1 MGYRVYYDDYLLYDP
16 VMTDYKLINPVWKS
30 ELSKVG
36 SFTFTIPVTH
46 PNFEFLELM
55 KPLVKIYRDGVL
67 KFKGRIYKMEEDFY
81 GNKTCSCEDCM
92 AFLYDSLI
100 APFNFDGT
108 AGEMFE
114 QIIAWHNERVSAEQQ
129 IVMGTQDADN
139 DVDRWQQ
146 NYQNAFDTIKQHVTN
161 YQPGYMRLYYNNLEK
176 PVIDY
181 LVDINTVSSQ
191 HVTYG
196 VNLQD
201 HIINRD
207 ADDFATAVVPLGGQM
222 NEIDPESTDV
232 TRLTIKEVNGGLDY
246 LVNEDLAN
254 VYGIIYQKPSK
265 TTHDMIHRAERL
277 LEEGQKDLIAAVVYK
292 HIVEVTMAD
301 LGLSTDQDSPD
312 VGTQII
318 IDSAPHGGSVAY
330 LLRAMEVDLSDPA
343 MATITLGGE
352 KENFLAKQTKANQV
366 LADQIVHIQNTYITE
381 AQQIAQTTVERNTS
395 ILESANEFTIQ
406 QLANYV
412 TSDQFGVDIE
422 RIATELSVAEG
433 NITASVQTIN
443 ELQSNVTSQF
453 ENITNYMRFDAN
465 GLTLGKSDSNIKLRL
480 VNDKLYFFSGSD
492 DSADTSTA
500 LAYFDTGVLYVKNVS
515 TTESLAIGNF
525 YFKPENNGSLSL
537 IYNA

>member
-92 AFLYDSLI
+92 GFLYDSLI

-129 IVMGTQDADN
+129 IVMGTQDANN

-181 LVDINTVSSQ
+181 LVNIGTVSSQ

-222 NEIDPESTDV
+222 NEIDPQSTDV

-265 TTHDMIHRAERL
+265 TTHDMILRAERL
-277 LEEGQKDLIAAVVYK
+277 LEEGKKDLIAAVVYK

-301 LGLSTDQDSPD
+301 LGLSTDEDSPD

-366 LADQIVHIQNTYITE
+366 LSDQIVHIQNTYITE

-443 ELQSNVTSQF
+443 EMQSDVASQF
-453 ENITNYMRFDAN
+453 ENITNYMRFDVN

-515 TTESLAIGNF
+515 TTESLALGNF